1 MQHVVPFFS
10 GQIRYDVYLPC
21 PFHKSQSKVFKK
33 SQILIMQT
41 PFISLFARD
50 ADTILCCHNLVP
62 QKESPKALITGILTI
77 PLNEKNYNI
86 LSFPK
91 YKNQFLSL
99 MTSE

>member
-21 PFHKSQSKVFKK
+21 PFHKSQATVFKK

-41 PFISLFARD
+41 PFVSLFARD

-77 PLNEKNYNI
+77 PINEKTIISFHFQNI
-86 LSFPK
+86 KINF
-91 YKNQFLSL
+91 FH
-99 MTSE
+99 